1 MCSESNS
8 CTSIRGCSIKIVRGI
23 KMTLEKQLINKCYYK
38 TLTEGSGNEHPIKVL
53 GELSI
58 LEQQK
63 EVNDLSYIRFAQG
76 EVYFENKDYET
87 AIFKWGNIHNELMP
101 WAQKNIADANFELE
115 FLEIA
120 EEYYKLVETDSDDLK
135 VEVLLQLFSLYI
147 QRDKLELAADSIK
160 NAVDLNP
167 DYPNV
172 TDMARTFFEEQQDF
186 ASGVEL
192 AVAEATRTESL
203 FWFEVLEEYVKDGH
217 TTAIAPAYFRE
228 LLMTLYLVNQVRFES
243 LVAALWESYK
253 QNDLYFQW
261 LKEINYLLLDIN
273 PRRSLNWQ
281 ELSKQYKEAY
291 LELMNG
297 TYLIKELSDY
307 IPFHLTNWMKIATGS
322 DILAASSAVLAWNEL
337 FPLLMEDSVVS
348 EAEGLVSQSYNS
360 KRMGDIF
367 LIFESIRKW
376 ANGKGLSIGERAE
389 SIIDE
394 LLDSN
399 NFHLLVTGNEAS
411 RKASIVNGLLGKE
424 MTAASITSTV
434 LFKHD
439 EQEEIHVITDQEEKR
454 KLELDDF
461 MQIAE
466 NEQTHICCK
475 MPIPLLDKN
484 KIALI
489 DVPVLADQRKS
500 KKAVI
505 PYLYLAD
512 SLLFVLNSDSILTYK
527 EIETAVKIRER
538 VPELPIHFL
547 LHNMEESTNKLE
559 SVEWMEKTTSWIHTY
574 FPNAKILSFSQ
585 FEEHTS
591 QLEAFIQSIM
601 NGYSL
606 DEGSERKI
614 LYYSKQLIKLLPK
627 KRLELENSIINTIK
641 WNEEMITKLDGAVN
655 QLRDTEEE
663 KTQII
668 KRDYTKI
675 VNKARQDLMTS
686 IPDLLKDCAE
696 LIKEDTN
703 LENIHVTLNEAMN
716 KRINKHID
724 ETVLPKLHE
733 EIQIWIAS
741 SEGEFSDCWALLN
754 ETSVSFNQLYDEEK
768 LSLACDFKVLDD
780 WRRDLDRMTMRNVQ
794 LEKFDIIKGSASSQL
809 FMKSAGKLLGAISQ
823 NKGTLQNKF
832 KQSIKNKD
840 YTKDAQSITNT
851 FMQQFEFFGKT
862 LERDITIF
870 FTNPFDELNRA
881 IEENQQE
888 IKANEESLHDM
899 RKNPEVYTDPLTL
912 FELNIR
918 QYEWMNHSDEKVVE
932 YR

>member
-1 MCSESNS
+1 
-8 CTSIRGCSIKIVRGI
+8 
-23 KMTLEKQLINKCYYK
+23 MTLEKQLINKCYYN
-38 TLTEGSGNEHPIKVL
+38 TLTEGSENEHPIKVL
-53 GELSI
+53 GDLFI

-63 EVNDLSYIRFAQG
+63 EVTDLSYIRFAQG
-76 EVYFENKDYET
+76 EVYFQNKDYET
-87 AIFKWGNIHNELMP
+87 AIFKWENIHNELMP
-101 WAQKNIADANFELE
+101 WAQKNIADANFELD

-135 VEVLLQLFSLYI
+135 VEVLLQLFTLYI
-147 QRDKLELAADSIK
+147 QRDKLEMAADSIK
-160 NAVDLNP
+160 NAVELNP

-172 TDMARTFFEEQQDF
+172 TDMARSFFEEQQDF

-192 AVAEATRTESL
+192 AVAEAIRTESL
-203 FWFEVLEEYVKDGH
+203 FWFEVLEGYVKEGH
-217 TTAIAPAYFRE
+217 TAAIAPSYFRE
-228 LLMTLYLVNQVRFES
+228 LLMTLYMINEARFES
-243 LVAALWESYK
+243 LVAALWDSYK

-261 LKEINYLLLDIN
+261 LKEINYLLLDVN
-273 PRRSLNWQ
+273 PRRSSNWQ
-281 ELSKQYKEAY
+281 ELSKQYKETY

-297 TYLIKELSDY
+297 TYLIKDLSDY
-307 IPFHLTNWMKIATGS
+307 IPFHLTNWMKIATIS
-322 DILAASSAVLAWNEL
+322 DTLAASSAVLAWNEL
-337 FPLLMEDSVVS
+337 YPAWLEDSVVS
-348 EAEGLVSQSYNS
+348 EAEDLVGQSNHTN
-360 KRMGDIF
+360 KHMGDIF

-376 ANGKGLSIGERAE
+376 ANSKDLSMGERAE

-399 NFHLLVTGNEAS
+399 NFHLLITGNEAT
-411 RKASIVNGLLGKE
+411 RKASIVNRLLGKE
-424 MTAASITSTV
+424 MTTASNSSTV

-439 EQEEIHVITDQEEKR
+439 EQAEVHVITDQEEKSISV
-454 KLELDDF
+454 LDDF

-466 NEQTHICCK
+466 NEQTHIRCK
-475 MPIPLLDKN
+475 MPIPFLNKN
-484 KIALI
+484 NLSLI
-489 DVPVLADQRKS
+489 DTPLLTNQRKS
-500 KKAVI
+500 KKDVI

-512 SLLFVLNSDSILTYK
+512 SLLFVLNSDSLLTYK
-527 EIETAVKIRER
+527 EIETAVKIREH

-547 LHNMEESTNKLE
+547 LHNMEQSTSNQVT
-559 SVEWMEKTTSWIHTY
+559 VEWLEKTTSWIHTY
-574 FPNAKILSFSQ
+574 FPNAKVFASSQ
-585 FEEHTS
+585 FDEHNS
-591 QLEAFIQSIM
+591 QLEEFIQSM
-601 NGYSL
+601 VNGYSL
-606 DEGSERKI
+606 GEGSERKI

-627 KRLELENSIINTIK
+627 KRIELENSIVNTIK

-663 KTQII
+663 KAQII
-668 KRDYTKI
+668 KRDYSKI
-675 VNKARQDLMTS
+675 VNKVRQELMAS

-696 LIKEDTN
+696 LIKEDTDF
-703 LENIHVTLNEAMN
+703 ENIHVTLNDEMN

-754 ETSVSFNQLYDEEK
+754 EMSVSFNQLYDEEK

-780 WRRDLDRMTMRNVQ
+780 WRRDIDRMTRSNIQ
-794 LEKFDIIKGSASSQL
+794 LEKFTIIKGSASSQL

-851 FMQQFEFFGKT
+851 FMQQLEFFGKT

-888 IKANEESLHDM
+888 IKANEQSLNNM

-912 FELNIR
+912 FEINIR
-918 QYEWMNHSDEKVVE
+918 QYEWMNHADEKVFE